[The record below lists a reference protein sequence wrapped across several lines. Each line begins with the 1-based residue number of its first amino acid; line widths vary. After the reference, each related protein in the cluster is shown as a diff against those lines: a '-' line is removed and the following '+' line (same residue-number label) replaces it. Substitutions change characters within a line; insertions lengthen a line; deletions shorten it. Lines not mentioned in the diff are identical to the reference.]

1 MQSGVSV
8 KMRVVAYGAKDRT
21 SLLISLLGKV
31 PPLAEVTRIED
42 VEGMLAID
50 PFDCDD
56 IGIVFVDESFKDS
69 AKIFR
74 YLHDMCVLPVVILA
88 SKDYSNWE
96 EFFGANG
103 YLDLSSDSALTLGRL
118 KSVLRR
124 LPEFRKLVTV
134 G

>member
-8 KMRVVAYGAKDRT
+8 KMRVVAYGAKDKI
-21 SLLISLLGKV
+21 SSLISLLEKV
-31 PPLAEVTRIED
+31 PPLAELTRIED
-42 VEGMLAID
+42 IDGILAID

-69 AKIFR
+69 FKVFR
-74 YLHDMCVLPVVILA
+74 CIHDKCVLPVVILTR
-88 SKDYSNWE
+88 KDEPNWE

-103 YLDLSSDSALTLGRL
+103 YLDLSSESALTLGRL
-118 KSVLRR
+118 KSILRR
-124 LPEFRKLVTV
+124 LPEFRELAPV